1 MICTLVDVPPLVM
14 SKDLQYMNA
23 GAVKR
28 VKAGVFKWF
37 RLGLLL
43 DMIAAFLFLS
53 PAAEAIGESWEEVFI
68 QANQAYKEGRFLE
81 SAGAYE
87 KLIRAGHED
96 GHLYYNLGNARF
108 RTGQIG
114 KAIVNYERARIQMP
128 RNADLNFNL
137 RHARDQIRDQVTET
151 QGVLT
156 AAFFWL
162 DSLSLH
168 ELFLGFALL
177 NLLFWSILFVR
188 LFARPEWTYYTLIVL
203 LAFWI
208 IGGASFSLKLYRT
221 GTDNRAVVLVP
232 EAQVLAG
239 PDSRDTVLFKVH
251 EGTIVHRERVEGEWA
266 LVSLPENKRGWMRA
280 KAVEMILAQQKA
292 DNAREPEGKDS

>member
-1 MICTLVDVPPLVM
+1 
-14 SKDLQYMNA
+14 
-23 GAVKR
+23 
-28 VKAGVFKWF
+28 
-37 RLGLLL
+37 
-43 DMIAAFLFLS
+43 
-53 PAAEAIGESWEEVFI
+53 
-68 QANQAYKEGRFLE
+68 
-81 SAGAYE
+81 
-87 KLIRAGHED
+87 
-96 GHLYYNLGNARF
+96 
-108 RTGQIG
+108 
-114 KAIVNYERARIQMP
+114 MP

-203 LAFWI
+203 CAFWI

-280 KAVEMILAQQKA
+280 KAVEMILAPQKA
-292 DNAREPEGKDS
+292 ENAREPKGEDS